1 MIDIQTALYNIM
13 HSRHGRDVR
22 QSLHDSIY
30 QMNENANEA
39 LQKAKSMGVGTAV
52 DSASSSTE
60 GYVEGN
66 LYLNTD
72 TWDLWQCVGVNSWL
86 NTGNVKGEKGDKGT
100 DGINN
105 FVHIRYSAYY
115 DGTDFTATPTA
126 SSQFIGLYYGTSATA
141 PTNKQDY
148 QWTSYV
154 GSAGTNAYV
163 YVRYSESPDG
173 TNFVDAPTALTKY
186 IGFYAGSSSSAPA
199 NKASYVWSMYVGR
212 DGEGSGD
219 MREDIYA
226 PNATEQGL
234 VGTVDRALEAK
245 TAETATDATNAE
257 NLKKSNGEILDVDTV
272 STKLQKVDDIRGNI
286 VTGTARSY
294 STVKDWLEHE
304 YQNLIKERETVLFTV
319 TLGGG
324 GIATGQFGYKDD
336 NNQII
341 GSYNKDGFLYT
352 FIINNGVYTETQ
364 NQICVNYNNKIRI
377 ITSNTRAG
385 SFTAPRT
392 GVAYCDL
399 HVNNSYIN
407 VSLNNV
413 LVACY
418 STNSAGDLISPI
430 MMRKGDVISWNTGND
445 TSYMRGDS
453 ADRSVFV

>member
-39 LQKAKSMGVGTAV
+39 LKKAKSMGVGTAV

-86 NTGNVKGEKGDKGT
+86 NTGNVKGEKGDKGA

-105 FVHIRYSAYY
+105 FVYIRYSAYY

-219 MREDIYA
+219 MREGIYA

-234 VGTVDRALEAK
+234 VGTVDRALVAK
-245 TAETATDATNAE
+245 TAKTATDATNAE

-272 STKLQKVDDIRGNI
+272 STKLQEIEDNRSLLDKVISPADSVIWNIGNQYNI
-286 VTGTARSY
+286 GDACVY
-294 STVKDWLEHE
+294 
-304 YQNLIKERETVLFTV
+304 
-319 TLGGG
+319 
-324 GIATGQFGYKDD
+324 
-336 NNQII
+336 NNQIYLAI
-341 GSYNKDGFLYT
+341 LSHVASIDILPTNETYWMKYSLATVNNQKSNKRWSLYNNYSPITAENISISSDVINKAFEFL
-352 FIINNGVYTETQ
+352 IRIVDINNRAIVFNLPWDVSDAVTNGYYYDQ
-364 NQICVNYNNKIRI
+364 NYSSCVSIKK
-377 ITSNTRAG
+377 SNAT
-385 SFTAPRT
+385 
-392 GVAYCDL
+392 L
-399 HVNNSYIN
+399 NIN
-407 VSLNNV
+407 
-413 LVACY
+413 
-418 STNSAGDLISPI
+418 
-430 MMRKGDVISWNTGND
+430 
-445 TSYMRGDS
+445 
-453 ADRSVFV
+453 ADRYTRVVNGGTEKVGKEAIKSVTIWYK